1 MGVVKSPEDTYG
13 ILEHHSLG
21 IALADTLGLDTIGAN
36 GLFLTTFD
44 AAFAACWSLS
54 MVRAT
59 RRGDATYSDSR
70 SWFVSSGVGGALTVR
85 LNRQSLFLQSYPF

>member
-1 MGVVKSPEDTYG
+1 MMGVVKSPKDTYG

-59 RRGDATYSDSR
+59 RRGMQHTQTAGLGSFLR
-70 SWFVSSGVGGALTVR
+70 VSAG
-85 LNRQSLFLQSYPF
+85 P